1 MSEQVLPRL
10 NPTAQLSALLGIGC
24 RSGATVVGLSA
35 VRRAKGLAFVFAS
48 SDLAQRTLRELA
60 RLARM
65 ERGGTRV
72 FQVQVMEVLTQ
83 SFGRED
89 AQVIGVLRGDLAR
102 GLAKHIEEHAP

>member
-1 MSEQVLPRL
+1 M
-10 NPTAQLSALLGIGC
+10 
-24 RSGATVVGLSA
+24 
-35 VRRAKGLAFVFAS
+35 RRAKGLAFVFAS
-48 SDLAQRTLRELA
+48 SDLAQRTLGELA
-60 RLARM
+60 RL

>member
-24 RSGATVVGLSA
+24 RSRATVVGLSA
-35 VRRAKGLAFVFAS
+35 VRRAKGWPLYLPAAS
-48 SDLAQRTLRELA
+48 SPSGTLGE
-60 RLARM
+60 LARM

>member
-1 MSEQVLPRL
+1 MSEQELPRL

-48 SDLAQRTLRELA
+48 SELAQRTLRELA
-60 RLARM
+60 RL
-65 ERGGTRV
+65 ERGGTHV
-72 FQVQVMEVLTQ
+72 FQVQPMEVLTQ
-83 SFGRED
+83 GFGRED

-102 GLAKHIEEHAP
+102 GLAKHIEEQTP